1 MSLTSEDMKRVT
13 DLAQFSK
20 EFFTVE
26 FRASTNTLSLIVDG
40 SKRNTIE
47 LDNAEEEYE
56 KLLEI
61 KSDLQKEL
69 VELGLKAF
77 SIIKN
82 VKAAM

>member
-56 KLLEI
+56 KLLVYVKNAFI
-61 KSDLQKEL
+61 DFRKPKASD
-69 VELGLKAF
+69 
-77 SIIKN
+77 IKN
-82 VKAAM
+82 